1 LYEFDRIVT
10 FGREIAATDNA
21 AVICRFFYGDETFIL
36 PEAGCS
42 RGSAGVFVALATVK
56 EASMATG
63 AIEDDLARRFQIDP
77 PLTLLARKSSKA
89 RIGFS
94 RMRSSQPTHSHSI
107 GRPPEEAFAFW
118 VPLAVPFFSNLWTAG
133 RRREVPELQ
142 LGDAQL
148 VDLGDHPVVSL
159 DIPFDSIRFYVT
171 QVALDE
177 MANEAGIRRVKGLYA
192 PNFGARDLVMFG
204 LAQALA
210 GAMEQ
215 SGEATTMFADCIALA
230 FFAHIVRAYG
240 SVPATGRNARG
251 GLTPWQ
257 LQRAREF
264 INVNLA
270 GDPSISEVANEC
282 GLSTSY
288 FVRAFKQA
296 TGVPPYRWLTRQ
308 RVERAKEL
316 LQEPNREL
324 ADIAQLCGFVDQSHF
339 TRVFCKSEGYSP
351 GRWRRLHRC

>member
-1 LYEFDRIVT
+1 MGAD
-10 FGREIAATDNA
+10 
-21 AVICRFFYGDETFIL
+21 
-36 PEAGCS
+36 
-42 RGSAGVFVALATVK
+42 
-56 EASMATG
+56 
-63 AIEDDLARRFQIDP
+63 AIEDDLARRFRIDRP
-77 PLTLLARKSSKA
+77 PTLLARKSSKT

-94 RMRSSQPTHSHSI
+94 RMRSSRPTR
-107 GRPPEEAFAFW
+107 GRSVAVPPEEAFAFH
-118 VPLAVPFFSNLWTAG
+118 VPLSLPFFSDLWTVG
-133 RRREVPELQ
+133 RRREVPELR

-148 VDLGDHPVVSL
+148 VDLGDNPVVSL
-159 DIPFDSIRFYVT
+159 GIPFDSLRFYIT

-215 SGEATTMFADCIALA
+215 PGEDTAMFSDCIALA

-240 SVPATGRNARG
+240 GVPAGRRNARG
-251 GLTPWQ
+251 GLASWQ
-257 LQRAREF
+257 LQRARDF
-264 INVNLA
+264 INANLA
-270 GDPSISEVANEC
+270 GDPSISQVAHEC

-296 TGVPPYRWLTRQ
+296 TGVPPYRWLTKQ

-316 LQEPNREL
+316 LQDPGREL

-339 TRVFCKSEGYSP
+339 TRVFSRSEGYSP
-351 GRWRRLHRC
+351 GRWRRLYRF